1 MDVTRN
7 RFGGNLLL
15 KPNIENKHGQQGV
28 LFKRST
34 GTSNSSLINQV
45 KRSALQQTTN
55 IQNKVI
61 NEASKLNLKSIK
73 DELPDPI
80 KPVSKESSESVAE
93 AKGTN
98 KQSQNVKQV
107 TGECPVEK
115 VVSKIPRLSLRP
127 SGIAEVIARRV
138 TKNCFSSA
146 IIPEDVEN
154 IDENDELNVFL
165 TTDYVNDIYKYLRQL
180 ESKYQIKPNS
190 LISQKEYTPKMRS
203 ILIDWLISVHYQFHL
218 TPETLYMTVGIL
230 DRFCQ
235 AENINKNKVQL
246 VGITSMFIASK
257 YEEIYPPEMNDFVSM
272 CDNLYHKKDI
282 IKMEI
287 AILKGL
293 KFELGRPLP
302 LHFLR
307 RMSKAAHADAVIHTM
322 AKYLMELCLV
332 EYECV
337 HWDPSLVAATAL
349 YTTLRIVGEG
359 SNPWSSTLKFYSH
372 YSDEQLQPYVSVLCK
387 IILRAPNSKF
397 QSCRKKYGSTKL
409 SRISKRP
416 ELESQVIQDMANG
429 LFLGKKSTVTKQTQS
444 SSSLTTIQEKR

>member
-1 MDVTRN
+1 M
-7 RFGGNLLL
+7 
-15 KPNIENKHGQQGV
+15 
-28 LFKRST
+28 
-34 GTSNSSLINQV
+34 
-45 KRSALQQTTN
+45 
-55 IQNKVI
+55 
-61 NEASKLNLKSIK
+61 
-73 DELPDPI
+73 
-80 KPVSKESSESVAE
+80 
-93 AKGTN
+93 
-98 KQSQNVKQV
+98 
-107 TGECPVEK
+107 
-115 VVSKIPRLSLRP
+115 
-127 SGIAEVIARRV
+127 
-138 TKNCFSSA
+138 
-146 IIPEDVEN
+146 
-154 IDENDELNVFL
+154 
-165 TTDYVNDIYKYLRQL
+165 
-180 ESKYQIKPNS
+180 
-190 LISQKEYTPKMRS
+190 
-203 ILIDWLISVHYQFHL
+203 
-218 TPETLYMTVGIL
+218 
-230 DRFCQ
+230 
-235 AENINKNKVQL
+235 

-397 QSCRKKYGSTKL
+397 QVNKKHLRNTK
-409 SRISKRP
+409 
-416 ELESQVIQDMANG
+416 
-429 LFLGKKSTVTKQTQS
+429 FKSH
-444 SSSLTTIQEKR
+444 TIINFY